1 MFTVWRTFTSK
12 LYDMKSLRTIT
23 FASGVVVV
31 VAVFICMSNEKA
43 SRNLTEG
50 CSSCSPTDEL
60 VEDIQRDPGTG
71 KIYFLAFHLAAL
83 IGLSH
88 EKTSRNQSTTV
99 DSQGF
104 AVVELFTSEGCNTCP
119 PADELVQKIQGDDGT
134 GKIYILAFHVDY
146 WDHQGWKDQFS
157 EKEFTNRQIQ
167 YASWLKLQ
175 TIYTPQIVVNGTTE
189 HVGSDKRSVLKAIS
203 TGLALEASSNLTLD
217 AQIEG
222 DQIHVQCQGVNDGK
236 NSELVLALIQKESAQ
251 VDVLAG
257 ENMGRSLSHVQI
269 VRKMSRLPLDA
280 DSKRMISIK
289 TPLDFTKKGW
299 EIIGF
304 VQNTSNGK
312 ITSASRFEFE

>member
-1 MFTVWRTFTSK
+1 
-12 LYDMKSLRTIT
+12 MKSLRTIT

-31 VAVFICMSNEKA
+31 VAVLICMSSEKSSQNQA
-43 SRNLTEG
+43 GS
-50 CSSCSPTDEL
+50 CSSCSPADGL
-60 VEDIQRDPGTG
+60 VENIQGDDGTG
-71 KIYFLAFHLAAL
+71 KIYILAFHLAAL
-83 IGLSH
+83 LGLSN
-88 EKTSRNQSTTV
+88 EKISRNETTPV
-99 DSQGF
+99 SSPGF

-119 PADELVQKIQGDDGT
+119 PADELVKNIQRDDKT
-134 GKIYILAFHVDY
+134 GKIYVLAFHVDY

-175 TIYTPQIVVNGTTE
+175 TIYTPQIVVNGATE
-189 HVGSDKRSVLKAIS
+189 HVGSDKHSVQKAIS
-203 TGLALEASSNLTLD
+203 TGLAQEASKNLTLD

-222 DQIHVQCQGVNDGK
+222 DQIHVQCQGVNDDK

-269 VRKMSRLPLDA
+269 VRKISRLPLDA
-280 DSKRMISIK
+280 GSKRMITIK
-289 TPLDFTKKGW
+289 PPLDFTKKGW

-312 ITSASRFEFE
+312 ITSASRFDFE